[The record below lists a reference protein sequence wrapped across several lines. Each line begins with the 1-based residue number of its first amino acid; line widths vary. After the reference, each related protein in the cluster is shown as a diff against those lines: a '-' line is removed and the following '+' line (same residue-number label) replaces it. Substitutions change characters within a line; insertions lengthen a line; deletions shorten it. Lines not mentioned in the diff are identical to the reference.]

1 MENNLICKTYL
12 DENAPG
18 YVVEYVGDFKGQ
30 IDKVD
35 YACGDIINKN
45 LAIISVAEENLDRL
59 RKDVPAI
66 VFIETRGVYVLQDT
80 SPVNVDAIASIKV
93 NNYLNLT
100 GRGVIVGMIDTGI
113 DYMNKEFIREDNTSR
128 IIKIWDQSIQS
139 NKKDGLYIGTEYNN
153 EEINRAI
160 QASKNG
166 ENPYDIVPSKDEI
179 GHGTSMAGI
188 IGAKGYNPDI
198 EGIANDCEF
207 IVVKL
212 LQSLNYSKIL
222 RENNLPVVPAYNTS
236 EVISAIEYLRSNA
249 YQLRRPMVLYLG
261 VGTQDGSHDGVNITS
276 RFITSISRRRDIVF
290 VVGTG
295 NAGNAEGHSTNF
307 LLNIGEIKTS
317 ELLITKEMK
326 VFDFEVWVRR
336 PNKMSLNIVAPTGD
350 ESGYI
355 IPSIQSKD
363 TRQFYLLNTKVEIR
377 GYDPEIFTGHQLFEL
392 NFTDIKPG
400 IWKINLK
407 GEYITDG
414 RYDIWLKDKNLL
426 PEGTKFLNPNPL
438 NTLSIP
444 STAENVITVSYYDG
458 VTKAIVA
465 ASGKGF
471 NTNYLINPDISTEG
485 INILTI
491 SSGSDSVTKVSG
503 SSVATAVVTG
513 ACVLLLQWGIIDG
526 NDLSLYSIKLKSL
539 LIYAADRDGIYEYP
553 NENLGFGRLNL
564 EGVFRVLG
572 GNYRAD
578 AKYLEYLVGDLFV
591 RVSKTKMNG
600 NIGEDY
606 GK

>member
-1 MENNLICKTYL
+1 MENNPICKTYL

-18 YVVEYVGDFKGQ
+18 YVVEYVGNFKEQ

-45 LAIISVAEENLDRL
+45 LAIISVAEENLERL
-59 RKDVPAI
+59 TRDVPAI
-66 VFIETRGVYVLQDT
+66 VFVEARGVYVLQDT

-100 GRGVIVGMIDTGI
+100 GRGVIVGIIDTGI

-139 NKKDGLYIGTEYNN
+139 NKKNGLYIGTEYNN

-166 ENPYDIVPSKDEI
+166 NNPYDIVPSKDEI

-188 IGAKGYNPDI
+188 IGSRGYNPDV

-212 LQSLNYSKIL
+212 LQSINYSKIL
-222 RENNLPVVPAYNTS
+222 RGNNLPIVPTYNTS

-249 YQLRRPMVLYLG
+249 YKLRRPMVLYLG
-261 VGTQDGSHDGVNITS
+261 VGSQNGSHDGRNITS

-290 VVGTG
+290 VAGTG

-307 LLNIGEIKTS
+307 LLNIGDVKTS

-326 VFDFEVWVRR
+326 VFDFEVWIRR
-336 PNKMSLNIVAPTGD
+336 PNKMSLNIIAPTGD

-355 IPSIQSKD
+355 RPSIQSKD
-363 TRQFYLLNTKVEIR
+363 NRQFYLLNTKVEIR
-377 GYDPEIFTGHQLFEL
+377 GYDPESYTGHQLFIL
-392 NFTDIKPG
+392 SFTNIKAG

-407 GEYITDG
+407 GEYITNG
-414 RYDIWLKDKNLL
+414 RYDIWIKDKELL
-426 PEGTKFLNPNPL
+426 PEGTKFLNSNPL
-438 NTLSIP
+438 NTLSVP

-458 VTKAIVA
+458 VTKALVSS
-465 ASGKGF
+465 SGKGF

-491 SSGSDSVTKVSG
+491 SSGSDAVTKVSG
-503 SSVATAVVTG
+503 SSVATAIVSG
-513 ACVLLLQWGIIDG
+513 ICVLLLQWGIIDG

-539 LIYAADRDGIYEYP
+539 LIYAADRDGAYEYP
-553 NENLGFGRLNL
+553 NESLGYGRLNL
-564 EGVFRVLG
+564 QDVFRVLG
-572 GNYRAD
+572 GNYRTD
-578 AKYLEYLVGDLFV
+578 TKYLEYFVGNLFV
-591 RVSKTKMNG
+591 RVSKAIMNDNVG
-600 NIGEDY
+600 DEY